1 LFPWSEQQ
9 AENAQKHPQARTS
22 TLLPTSHQPI
32 FAGKKIPHGFDSL
45 GRSIAMT
52 EKSHRVH
59 NAAEKKTKGR
69 NNLAEKSCIYK
80 RI

>member
-1 LFPWSEQQ
+1 LQ
-9 AENAQKHPQARTS
+9 A
-22 TLLPTSHQPI
+22 
-32 FAGKKIPHGFDSL
+32 KKIPHGFDSL